1 MANPLDPMANTHA
14 SEPPQVSKKTFPI
27 AGIATTVF
35 GLDELPSQ
43 ASTVACLWLLHPR
56 LATQERMT
64 GIAATIITDWNK
76 KLAEGQ
82 TGSNQGL
89 IAVSFDQRNHGTRL
103 VEPLANEAWK
113 QGNPRHA
120 QDMFSIFRK
129 WSPGACRSHSMYG
142 VNFFKSIDY
151 RYWWHFFIDWKFA
164 HHWSIGPFCFFLHFW
179 FTGKQT
185 SFSIFQLTHSNRG
198 YRSRHLASTR
208 LSPVLHLPQI
218 RPYYHNQSGPRRLP
232 RRPCL
237 VELYPPRTPH
247 HSRRGHHRLS

>member
-1 MANPLDPMANTHA
+1 MANTHA
-14 SEPPQVSKKTFPI
+14 SEPPQVSKRTFPI

-129 WSPGACRSHSMYG
+129 WSPGACRSHSIYG
-142 VNFFKSIDY
+142 VIFLEY
-151 RYWWHFFIDWKFA
+151 RLSLLVAFLHRLEICLLLVNW
-164 HHWSIGPFCFFLHFW
+164 FFLLS
-179 FTGKQT
+179 FTFLVYWQANL
-185 SFSIFQLTHSNRG
+185 IQ
-198 YRSRHLASTR
+198 
-208 LSPVLHLPQI
+208 
-218 RPYYHNQSGPRRLP
+218 RLP
-232 RRPCL
+232 TNPFKQRVPLATPRFYSTISRPTSSPNL
-237 VELYPPRTPH
+237 TAQSQPIWSSASP
-247 HSRRGHHRLS
+247 